1 MVQLIL
7 NKIMYVL
14 FFLSL
19 INVIRHTLLFT
30 LKLNDTKRYTLERT
44 ELFYLGLSI
53 SMLLTS
59 IFSGIKIL

>member
-7 NKIMYVL
+7 NKVMFIL

-19 INVIRHTLLFT
+19 LNVIRHSLLFVI
-30 LKLNDTKRYTLERT
+30 KINDDKRYVLEKL

-59 IFSGIKIL
+59 IFSGIKLL

>member
-7 NKIMYVL
+7 NKIMFVL

-19 INVIRHTLLFT
+19 INVIRHTLLFM
-30 LKLNDTKRYTLERT
+30 LKLDDTKRYTLERT